1 MTPFAPDFRSR
12 YRGRLNRDADKPSDT
27 PAFCSVYFIL
37 NENDIVMHDYKKL
50 HERELNKNG
59 NRGKLVM
66 HGYTILPGGDL
77 NENENLNIEI
87 IYFIFWDR
95 RINVIL
101 FHDVQTGRE
110 INLPALRFMLVSF

>member
-1 MTPFAPDFRSR
+1 
-12 YRGRLNRDADKPSDT
+12 
-27 PAFCSVYFIL
+27 
-37 NENDIVMHDYKKL
+37 MHDYKKL

-101 FHDVQTGRE
+101 FGFLGWEAVFFCG
-110 INLPALRFMLVSF
+110 LVKIIRAGHVKM